1 MQQQQKQV
9 IDNDFDMCVKAFFDQ
24 PATMILIVGDWKT
37 GKTDFSL
44 LLAERMLKLGIVQKV
59 ASNIETKGDNTI
71 TFISDLPTLKDWLYG
86 DRTRKLY
93 IFDEAGLHVHRRR
106 SMSAKNI
113 AILTLMPEISKAHAR
128 LILILHNLE
137 ALDKELTSTVW
148 CKGLI
153 EKDNKYHARFISF
166 TKPLLNEEFSMEFYP
181 VPRTN
186 IPFDPYAI
194 APFKLT
200 RPTQIPLSL
209 KDKELQIL
217 WEWSVNNKSVVQ
229 LGLHPQQ
236 LNRIVRPFVKKVLQE
251 QASDVTIPR

>member
-9 IDNDFDMCVKAFFDQ
+9 IDNDFDMCIKAFFDQ

-44 LLAERMLKLGIVQKV
+44 LLAERMLKLGIVSKV
-59 ASNIETKGDNTI
+59 ASNIETKGNSI
-71 TFISDLPTLKDWLYG
+71 TFISDLPTLREWLYG
-86 DRTRKLY
+86 DNIRKLY

-113 AILTLMPEISKAHAR
+113 AVVTLMPEISKARAR
-128 LILILHNLE
+128 LIMILHNLE
-137 ALDKELTSTVW
+137 GFDKELTSTVW

-166 TKPLLNEEFSMEFYP
+166 TKPLPNGEFSMEFFP
-181 VPRTN
+181 VPKTN
-186 IPFDPYAI
+186 IPFDPYAL

-200 RPTQIPLSL
+200 RPTQIPSTL
-209 KDKELQIL
+209 KDKERQIL
-217 WEWSVNNKSVVQ
+217 WEWAVNNKPVHQ

-236 LNRIVRPFVKKVLQE
+236 FNRIVRPFVKKVLQAE
-251 QASDVTIPR
+251 TNSDITIQR